1 MKDNDII
8 EKLTAYEHNRDG
20 QDGKSIFLANV

>member
-8 EKLTAYEHNRDG
+8 EKLLLMNMIGG
-20 QDGKSIFLANV
+20 QDGKSGFLVNV

>member
-8 EKLTAYEHNRDG
+8 EKLAASNMIDG
-20 QDGKSIFLANV
+20 QDGKSGFLVNV

>member
-8 EKLTAYEHNRDG
+8 ENLLLMNMIDG
-20 QDGKSIFLANV
+20 QDGKRVFLVNV